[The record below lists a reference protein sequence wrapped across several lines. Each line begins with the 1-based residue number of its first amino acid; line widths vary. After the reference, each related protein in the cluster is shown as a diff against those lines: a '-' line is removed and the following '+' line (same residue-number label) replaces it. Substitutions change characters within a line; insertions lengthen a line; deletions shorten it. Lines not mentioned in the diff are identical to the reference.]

1 MFRAIAI
8 ASLMTASAAA
18 APLAGPPLSTPRPA
32 ADGLVEVK
40 ARKPIDKSCLMI
52 CKRWGEDDCLEWKMV
67 CKGDTDYPK
76 AMLNSLN

>member
-18 APLAGPPLSTPRPA
+18 APLAGPPRTVPEPI
-32 ADGLVEVK
+32 GGIVEAK
-40 ARKPIDKSCLMI
+40 TKKPIDKSCLMI

-67 CKGDTDYPK
+67 CKGDADYPK
-76 AMLNSLN
+76 GVMLDRLN